1 MGQNYER
8 QAVVQVMQAEIA
20 PAIGRSM
27 AAAAIGAH
35 CAKLGILGERLTPDQ
50 LEALLTRL
58 ALGLVV
64 FVGDR
69 QAREIGGRIRA
80 QLSPVAGGR

>member
-1 MGQNYER
+1 
-8 QAVVQVMQAEIA
+8 VLQVMQAEIA

-27 AAAAIGAH
+27 ASAAIAAH
-35 CAKLGILGERLTPDQ
+35 CQKLGIVGERLTPAELD
-50 LEALLTRL
+50 ALLARL

-64 FVGDR
+64 FVGDH

-80 QLSPVAGGR
+80 QLAPLAVGR